1 MLWISAAAL
10 AAIFA
15 ALTVIFAKCGLKKTD
30 SDLALALRAVFIFA
44 FAWALVFIFGSQNCF
59 SSITPRSWVF
69 LILSGVAS
77 GGSWLFYFKAISL
90 GDMNKVSSIDK
101 FSTVLAV
108 ILAIICFGE
117 TSHLAIK
124 LVATAI
130 LGFGIVLMVDF
141 KQKQNNVKGKRWLVY
156 AVLSSVCTALMSVF
170 SKLGVADIDPNFATA
185 VRSSIVL
192 VIAWA
197 VVFAGKKQVEIK
209 KTEPSEML
217 FILLSGIAT
226 ATSWVFYYY
235 AVKHGDVSVVA
246 PIEKLSILVVVG
258 FSFFAFKEK
267 ISKKAFLGLALI
279 VFATLIVAIFR

>member
-30 SDLALALRAVFIFA
+30 PDLALAIRAVVIFA

-59 SSITPRSWVF
+59 SSITHRSWVF

-77 GGSWLFYFKAISL
+77 GGSWLFYFKAISM

-101 FSTVLAV
+101 LSTVLAV

-117 TSHLAIK
+117 TSNLAIK
-124 LVATAI
+124 LAATAI
-130 LGFGIVLMVDF
+130 LGCGIVLMVDF
-141 KQKQNNVKGKRWLVY
+141 KQRQNNVKGKRWLIY
-156 AVLSSVCTALMSVF
+156 AVLSSVCTALTSFF
-170 SKLGVADIDPNFATA
+170 SKLGVSDIEPNFATA

-192 VIAWA
+192 VIAWV
-197 VVFAGKKQVEIK
+197 VVFAGKKHLEIK
-209 KTEPSEML
+209 KTEPRELL
-217 FILLSGIAT
+217 FTLLSGVAT
-226 ATSWVFYYY
+226 AVSWVFYYY

-258 FSFFAFKEK
+258 FSFFVFKEK

-279 VFATLIVAIFR
+279 VSATLTMAIFR